1 MDRMELNQLKSKVM
15 TSWRYIGKVYDG
27 GIEDYDQFQSY
38 CNMCATHALMCN
50 RWLERIKPRF
60 GWIQYNRMKTYK
72 ELREVCNFTVDE
84 LYNTI
89 SSWQTMYDKAVEE
102 AKLKAQLEERCRLE
116 HEIAIEYREAQY
128 EKERKEDKK
137 PPVGFKTSYNT
148 PKKRGRK
155 KKIENE

>member
-1 MDRMELNQLKSKVM
+1 
-15 TSWRYIGKVYDG
+15 
-27 GIEDYDQFQSY
+27 
-38 CNMCATHALMCN
+38 
-50 RWLERIKPRF
+50 
-60 GWIQYNRMKTYK
+60 
-72 ELREVCNFTVDE
+72 
-84 LYNTI
+84 
-89 SSWQTMYDKAVEE
+89 MYDKAVEE